1 MSSGTAFSVNSE
13 QSRRGTAATS
23 SYCWKLLTVGCSLL
37 TVMTNLN
44 TIGEIG
50 LIDRIRQ
57 ATPAPLHPETVRGIG
72 DDAAVFDWGNDYG
85 LLTTDMLV
93 EGIHFDLTYVPL
105 KHLGYK
111 AVAINVSDIAAMNGL
126 PLQIMVSVGLSSRF
140 PIEAVDELYDGIRA
154 ACAAYNVDLVGGDTT
169 ASRSGLILS
178 VSVVGKV
185 PKDLITYRN
194 TAQANDVVC
203 VTGDLGAAYL
213 GLQLL
218 EREKQV
224 FLADPN
230 MQPDLSEE
238 RAYLVQRQLRPDAR
252 TDIVH
257 ELRDLGIRPTS
268 MIDISDGL
276 ASELLHLCRQS
287 GTGAIIF
294 DENIP
299 IDDQAL
305 LAADEFKISP
315 VTAALNGGEDYELLF
330 TVRPQEF
337 EKLSTNARITAIGY
351 LTADPTQVVLA
362 TKAGQQTPIRAQGWT
377 TAGV

>member
-1 MSSGTAFSVNSE
+1 
-13 QSRRGTAATS
+13 
-23 SYCWKLLTVGCSLL
+23 
-37 TVMTNLN
+37 MTDLN
-44 TIGEIG
+44 TLGEIG
-50 LIDRIRQ
+50 LIDRIRN
-57 ATPAPLHPETVRGIG
+57 ATPATKHTETVRGIG
-72 DDAAVFDWGNDYG
+72 DDAAVFDWGDDYG
-85 LLTTDMLV
+85 LLATDMLV

-111 AVAINVSDIAAMNGL
+111 AVTFGVSDIAAMNGL
-126 PLQIMVSVGLSSRF
+126 PLQLTVSIGLSSRF
-140 PIEAVDELYDGIRA
+140 PVEAIDELYDGIRA
-154 ACAAYNVDLVGGDTT
+154 ACEAYNVDLVGGDTT
-169 ASRSGLILS
+169 SSRSGLILS
-178 VSVVGKV
+178 VSVLGKV
-185 PKDLITYRN
+185 PKSLITYRN
-194 TAQANDVVC
+194 TAQPDDVVC

-230 MQPDLSEE
+230 MQPGLSEE
-238 RAYLVQRQLRPDAR
+238 RAYLIQRQLRPDAR

-257 ELRDLGIRPTS
+257 ELRDLGVRPTA
-268 MIDISDGL
+268 MIDVSDGL

-287 GTGAIIF
+287 GTGAVIF

-299 IDDQAL
+299 IDDQAY

-330 TVRPQEF
+330 TVRPQLF
-337 EKLSTNARITAIGY
+337 EKLANNARITAIGY
-351 LTADPTQVVLA
+351 LTNNPEQVVLA

-377 TAGV
+377 

>member
-1 MSSGTAFSVNSE
+1 
-13 QSRRGTAATS
+13 
-23 SYCWKLLTVGCSLL
+23 
-37 TVMTNLN
+37 MTDLN
-44 TIGEIG
+44 KIGEIG
-50 LIDRIRQ
+50 LIERIRQ
-57 ATPAPLHPETVRGIG
+57 ATSVPTHTETIRGIG
-72 DDAAVFDWGNDYG
+72 DDAAVFDWGPDYG
-85 LLTTDMLV
+85 LLSTDMLV

-111 AVAINVSDIAAMNGL
+111 AVTYGVSDIAAMNGL
-126 PLQIMVSVGLSSRF
+126 PIQLTVSIALSSRF
-140 PIEAVDELYDGIRA
+140 PVEAIDELYDGIRA
-154 ACAAYNVDLVGGDTT
+154 ACEAYNVDLVGGDTT
-169 ASRSGLILS
+169 ASRSGLIIS

-185 PKDLITYRN
+185 AKELITYRN

-224 FLADPN
+224 YLADPN
-230 MQPDLSEE
+230 MQPNLSEE

-252 TDIVH
+252 TDMVH
-257 ELRDLGIRPTS
+257 ELRDLGIRPTA

-276 ASELLHLCRQS
+276 ASELLHICYQS
-287 GTGAIIF
+287 GTGAVIF

-299 IDDQAL
+299 IDDQTH

-315 VTAALNGGEDYELLF
+315 ITAALNGGEDYELLF

-337 EKLSTNARITAIGY
+337 EKLATNARITAIGY
-351 LTADPTQVVLA
+351 LTDNPSQIVLA
-362 TKAGQQTPIRAQGWT
+362 TKAGQQTPIRAQGWNT
-377 TAGV
+377 VAD

>member
-1 MSSGTAFSVNSE
+1 MTDLN
-13 QSRRGTAATS
+13 
-23 SYCWKLLTVGCSLL
+23 TVGE
-37 TVMTNLN
+37 V
-44 TIGEIG
+44 G
-50 LIDRIRQ
+50 LIERIRQ
-57 ATPAPLHPETVRGIG
+57 STSAPTHVETVRGIG
-72 DDAAVFDWGNDYG
+72 DDAAVFDWGTDYG
-85 LLTTDMLV
+85 LLATDTLV

-111 AVAINVSDIAAMNGL
+111 AVTFGVSDIAAMNGL
-126 PLQIMVSVGLSSRF
+126 PVQVMIGIGLSSRF
-140 PIEAVDELYDGIRA
+140 PVEAVVELYEGIRA
-154 ACAAYNVDLVGGDTT
+154 ACEAYNVDLVGGDTT

-178 VSVVGKV
+178 VTVLGKV

-194 TAQANDVVC
+194 TAQPNDVLC

-230 MQPDLSEE
+230 MQPTLSEE
-238 RAYLVQRQLRPDAR
+238 RAYLVQRQLKPDAR

-257 ELRDLGIRPTS
+257 ELRDLNVRPTA

-287 GTGAIIF
+287 NTGAVIF

-299 IDDQAL
+299 IDDQTH

-337 EKLSTNARITAIGY
+337 EKIATNARITAIGY
-351 LTADPTQVVLA
+351 LTNNPDQIVLS
-362 TKAGQQTPIRAQGWT
+362 TKAGQQTPIRAQGW
-377 TAGV
+377 GSQ

>member
-13 QSRRGTAATS
+13 QPRRGTAATS

-287 GTGAIIF
+287 GTGAVIF

>member
-1 MSSGTAFSVNSE
+1 
-13 QSRRGTAATS
+13 
-23 SYCWKLLTVGCSLL
+23 
-37 TVMTNLN
+37 MTDLN

-50 LIDRIRQ
+50 LIDRIRE
-57 ATPAPLHPETVRGIG
+57 ATPTPLHPETVRGIG

-93 EGIHFDLTYVPL
+93 EGFHFALTYV
-105 KHLGYK
+105 
-111 AVAINVSDIAAMNGL
+111 NGL
-126 PLQIMVSVGLSSRF
+126 PLQITVSVGLSSRF
-140 PIEAVDELYDGIRA
+140 PIEAVDELYSGIRV

-178 VSVVGKV
+178 ISVLGKV

-194 TAQANDVVC
+194 TAQTNDVIC

-224 FLADPN
+224 FLADPT

-257 ELRDLGIRPTS
+257 ELRDLGIRPTA

-287 GTGAIIF
+287 GKGAVIF

-305 LAADEFKISP
+305 LTADEFKISP

-377 TAGV
+377 TANTQ

>member
-1 MSSGTAFSVNSE
+1 
-13 QSRRGTAATS
+13 
-23 SYCWKLLTVGCSLL
+23 
-37 TVMTNLN
+37 MTDLN
-44 TIGEIG
+44 TLGEIG
-50 LIDRIRQ
+50 LIERIRQ
-57 ATPAPLHPETVRGIG
+57 ANPASTHAETVRSIG
-72 DDAAVFDWGNDYG
+72 DDAAVFDWGDDYG
-85 LLTTDMLV
+85 LLTSDMLV

-111 AVAINVSDIAAMNGL
+111 AVTFGVSDIAAMNGL
-126 PLQIMVSVGLSSRF
+126 PVQLTVSIGLSSRF
-140 PIEAVDELYDGIRA
+140 PVEAIDDLYEGIRA
-154 ACAAYNVDLVGGDTT
+154 ACLAYNVDLVGGDTT
-169 ASRSGLILS
+169 ASRSGLIIS
-178 VSVVGKV
+178 VSALGKV
-185 PKDLITYRN
+185 PKGLITYRN
-194 TAQANDVVC
+194 TAQPNDVIC

-230 MQPDLSEE
+230 MQPNLSEE

-257 ELRDLGIRPTS
+257 ELRDLGIRPTA

-287 GTGAIIF
+287 NTGAVIF
-294 DENIP
+294 DENLP
-299 IDDQAL
+299 IDDQTH

-351 LTADPTQVVLA
+351 LTTDPAQVMLA
-362 TKAGQQTPIRAQGWT
+362 TKAGQQTPIRAQGWSQ
-377 TAGV
+377 

>member
-1 MSSGTAFSVNSE
+1 MTD
-13 QSRRGTAATS
+13 
-23 SYCWKLLTVGCSLL
+23 LTTL
-37 TVMTNLN
+37 
-44 TIGEIG
+44 GELG
-50 LIDRIRQ
+50 LVERIRL
-57 ATPAPLHPETVRGIG
+57 ATPRPVHAETIRGIG
-72 DDAAVFDWGNDYG
+72 DDAAVFDWGDDYG

-126 PLQIMVSVGLSSRF
+126 PIQITVSVGLSSRF
-140 PIEAVDELYDGIRA
+140 PVEAVDELYAGIRA
-154 ACAAYNVDLVGGDTT
+154 ACDAYKVDLVGGDT
-169 ASRSGLILS
+169 ASSRSGLIIS
-178 VSVVGKV
+178 VSVLGKV
-185 PKDLITYRN
+185 PKNLITYRN
-194 TAQANDVVC
+194 TAQPNDVVC

-224 FLADPN
+224 FLADPT

-238 RAYLVQRQLRPDAR
+238 RAYLVERQLRPDAR

-257 ELRDLGIRPTS
+257 ELRDLGVRPTA

-287 GTGAIIF
+287 GTGAVIF
-294 DENIP
+294 DENLP
-299 IDDQAL
+299 IDDQTH
-305 LAADEFKISP
+305 LAADEFRLSP
-315 VTAALNGGEDYELLF
+315 ITAALNGGEDYELLF

-337 EKLSTNARITAIGY
+337 ETLSANARITAIGY
-351 LTADPTQVVLA
+351 LTADPAQVVLA
-362 TKAGQQTPIRAQGWT
+362 TKAGQQTPIRAQGWGD
-377 TAGV
+377 AGVVQTSDPV

>member
-1 MSSGTAFSVNSE
+1 MTD
-13 QSRRGTAATS
+13 
-23 SYCWKLLTVGCSLL
+23 LT
-37 TVMTNLN
+37 

-50 LIDRIRQ
+50 LIERIRQ
-57 ATPAPLHPETVRGIG
+57 ATPPPLHSETVQGIG

-85 LLTTDMLV
+85 LLATDMLV
-93 EGIHFDLTYVPL
+93 EGIHFDLGYVPL
-105 KHLGYK
+105 KHLGFK
-111 AVAINVSDIAAMNGL
+111 AVAVNVSDIAAMNGL
-126 PLQIMVSVGLSSRF
+126 PVQLTVSIGLSSRF
-140 PIEAVDELYDGIRA
+140 PVEAVDELYEGIRA

-178 VSVVGKV
+178 ISVLGKV
-185 PKDLITYRN
+185 PKDLVTYRS
-194 TAQANDVVC
+194 TAQPNDVIC

-230 MQPDLSEE
+230 MQPNLSEE
-238 RAYLVQRQLRPDAR
+238 RSYLIQRQLRPDAR

-257 ELRDLGIRPTS
+257 ELHDLGIRPTA
-268 MIDISDGL
+268 MIDVSDGL
-276 ASELLHLCRQS
+276 ASELLHICRQS
-287 GTGAIIF
+287 GTGAVIF

-299 IDDQAL
+299 IDDQTH
-305 LAADEFKISP
+305 LAADEFSISP

-337 EKLSTNARITAIGY
+337 DKLANNARITAIGY
-351 LTADPTQVVLA
+351 LTADPKQIILA
-362 TKAGQQTPIRAQGWT
+362 TKAGQQTPIRAQGWENFMK
-377 TAGV
+377 